1 MQKLLL
7 AIIFALSF
15 AQVSFS
21 QDLQIAT
28 VTRPPFSLVENGNQT
43 GFSIDLWD
51 ALAKDLGRDY
61 SIVRVDSF
69 TDMLGMAKE
78 AQVDA
83 AVANISITSQ
93 RESEMDFT
101 HPIFESGLQILTHSD
116 RSNNSGLV
124 AAIFS
129 RDLLLAILL
138 AFALLLGGGMLMLR
152 FERNDQTYFEQPARQ
167 ALFPAFWWALNLVV
181 NGGFEERV
189 PRTFLG
195 RVLGVFLVISSL
207 FIVSVFVAK
216 ITTVMTVHAITNSVN
231 SINDLYDKSVGTI
244 ESSTASLYLDGRELR
259 HQTYPNLDLMFA
271 DFEDG
276 NLDAIVF
283 DSPILAFYAKNSD
296 GKALLAGPVFLR
308 ENYGI
313 ALPSDSALKEP
324 LNRALLKFREN
335 GTYERIYRKW
345 FGQSSGR

>member
-28 VTRPPFSLVENGNQT
+28 VTRPPFSLMENGNQT

-61 SIVRVDSF
+61 SIIRVDSF
-69 TDMLGMAKE
+69 TDMLGMAKD

-138 AFALLLGGGMLMLR
+138 AFALLLGGGMLMWR

-244 ESSTASLYLDGRELR
+244 ESSTASLYLDRRELR